1 MWGRKIIQ
9 VKDAVKSILNEL
21 REEDVISIMDFGND
35 VFVWNIAQEKR
46 TEISFAYD
54 DNYEEP
60 FEKLNVRIFLLFV
73 TLILAQ

>member
-46 TEISFAYD
+46 TEISFSYD